1 MALPRNRRGVPKRP
15 VERHAPE
22 RRLKPSTSIEHDN
35 VSLHPSERRSL
46 PHRNRQ
52 MVMDSLDENPRIL
65 KNRIERT
72 DPDDNHMMVDA
83 QPEELDFGDGD
94 VVDLDDLIDD
104 SETPQYEGGFDDVDE
119 NPVPDGMDYDDGT
132 QYDEDEQPDD
142 YDDATESSAG
152 MPAMNASMSSAP
164 IPAMGMSAMPK
175 SPAPSVKSD
184 TGIPTPDYNDDE
196 SNENPEDKNEP
207 STGKKD
213 LKSLF
218 ASFMAKIRS
227 EIGDNAKNDDDDQDD
242 ADEQQDDNSNPD
254 DNKKND
260 GKNPDDENNDEE
272 KKDKPKPSVDKSHG
286 VLNLVISVL
295 MLPFRLILFTFNTAT
310 TLIKI
315 AMSAI
320 SVLMVFIIIWLIMN
334 VPYALNN
341 TQPSFDTDE
350 GTLTAENIDYND
362 GKLTFNAVNDSG
374 MIAHAGITAEVKT
387 WKPFAKLP
395 ASLFAPESS
404 GSCSSTYVDMNPND
418 SRQIT
423 LECKDVAGFWERP
436 VIHITGE

>member
-1 MALPRNRRGVPKRP
+1 MALPRNRRGVPQRP
-15 VERHAPE
+15 VEQHAPE
-22 RRLKPSTSIEHDN
+22 RRLKPYTSIEHDN

-46 PHRNRQ
+46 PRRNRQ
-52 MVMDSLDENPRIL
+52 MMDSLDENPRIL

-72 DPDDNHMMVDA
+72 DTDDNHMITDA

-104 SETPQYEGGFDDVDE
+104 RETPQYEGGFDDIDE
-119 NPVPDGMDYDDGT
+119 NPVPDDIDDEL
-132 QYDEDEQPDD
+132 QYDENEPPDD
-142 YDDATESSAG
+142 YDDTQESSAG
-152 MPAMNASMSSAP
+152 MPAMDSNIPPAP

-175 SPAPSVKSD
+175 PQAPAMKPD
-184 TGIPTPDYNDDE
+184 AGGTTPDDNDE
-196 SNENPEDKNEP
+196 SNENNAENKDEP
-207 STGKKD
+207 AIIGTSGD
-213 LKSLF
+213 LKSLL

-242 ADEQQDDNSNPD
+242 ADEQQDENYDPD
-254 DNKKND
+254 DNKKNN
-260 GKNPDDENNDEE
+260 GKNPDDENNDDE
-272 KKDKPKPSVDKSHG
+272 KKDKPSVDKSHG
-286 VLNLVISVL
+286 VLNLVISGL
-295 MLPFRLILFTFNTAT
+295 MLPFRLILFAFNTAT
-310 TLIKI
+310 TLIRI

-334 VPYALNN
+334 IPSALKN

-362 GKLTFNAVNDSG
+362 GKLTFNAVNDSD

-395 ASLFAPESS
+395 ASLFTPESS

-418 SRQIT
+418 SKQIT
-423 LECKDVAGFWERP
+423 LECKDVTGFWERP
-436 VIHITGE
+436 VIHMTGE

>member
-1 MALPRNRRGVPKRP
+1 MTLPRNRRGVPQRP

-22 RRLKPSTSIEHDN
+22 RRLKPSSSIEHDN

-46 PHRNRQ
+46 PRRNRQ
-52 MVMDSLDENPRIL
+52 MMDSLDENPRIL

-72 DPDDNHMMVDA
+72 DPDDNHMIADA

-104 SETPQYEGGFDDVDE
+104 RETPQYDGGFDDIDE
-119 NPVPDGMDYDDGT
+119 NPVPDDIDDEL
-132 QYDEDEQPDD
+132 QYDEDELPDD
-142 YDDATESSAG
+142 YDDTQESSAG
-152 MPAMNASMSSAP
+152 MPATDSNIPSAP

-175 SPAPSVKSD
+175 PPAPSMKSD
-184 TGIPTPDYNDDE
+184 AGVLTPDDNDE
-196 SNENPEDKNEP
+196 SNENAENEDEP
-207 STGKKD
+207 AIIGTSGD

-227 EIGDNAKNDDDDQDD
+227 EIGDNAKNDDDDHDD
-242 ADEQQDDNSNPD
+242 ADEQQDENYNPD

-260 GKNPDDENNDEE
+260 GKNPDDENNDDE
-272 KKDKPKPSVDKSHG
+272 KKDKPSVDKSHG
-286 VLNLVISVL
+286 IPNLIISVL
-295 MLPFRLILFTFNTAT
+295 MLPFRLILFAFNTAT
-310 TLIKI
+310 TIIRI

-334 VPYALNN
+334 VPSALNN

-362 GKLTFNAVNDSG
+362 GKLTFNAVNDSD

-418 SRQIT
+418 SKQIT
-423 LECKDVAGFWERP
+423 LECKDVTGFWERP

>member
-1 MALPRNRRGVPKRP
+1 MTLPRNRRGVPQRP

-22 RRLKPSTSIEHDN
+22 RRLKPSSSIEHDN

-46 PHRNRQ
+46 PRRNRQ
-52 MVMDSLDENPRIL
+52 MMDSLDENPRIL

-72 DPDDNHMMVDA
+72 DPDDNHMMTDA

-104 SETPQYEGGFDDVDE
+104 RETPQYDGGFDDIDE
-119 NPVPDGMDYDDGT
+119 NPVPNDIDDEL
-132 QYDEDEQPDD
+132 QDDEDELPDD
-142 YDDATESSAG
+142 YDDTQESSAD
-152 MPAMNASMSSAP
+152 MPAMDSNMPSAP

-175 SPAPSVKSD
+175 PPAPSMKSD
-184 TGIPTPDYNDDE
+184 AGVLTPDDNDE
-196 SNENPEDKNEP
+196 SNENAENEDEP
-207 STGKKD
+207 AIIGTSGD

-242 ADEQQDDNSNPD
+242 EDEQQDENHNTD

-260 GKNPDDENNDEE
+260 GKNPDDE
-272 KKDKPKPSVDKSHG
+272 KKDKPSVDKSHG
-286 VLNLVISVL
+286 IPNLIISVL
-295 MLPFRLILFTFNTAT
+295 MLPFRLILFAFNTAT
-310 TLIKI
+310 TIIRI

-334 VPYALNN
+334 VPSALNN

-362 GKLTFNAVNDSG
+362 GKLTFNAVNDSD

-418 SRQIT
+418 SKQIT
-423 LECKDVAGFWERP
+423 LECKDVTGFWERP

>member
-1 MALPRNRRGVPKRP
+1 MALPRNRRGVPQRP

-22 RRLKPSTSIEHDN
+22 RGLKPSTSIEHDN

-46 PHRNRQ
+46 PRRNRQ

-72 DPDDNHMMVDA
+72 DPDDNHMMADA

-104 SETPQYEGGFDDVDE
+104 REAPQYEGGFDDVDE
-119 NPVPDGMDYDDGT
+119 NPVPDGMDYDDDI
-132 QYDEDEQPDD
+132 QYDEDELPDD
-142 YDDATESSAG
+142 DALESSDG
-152 MPAMNASMSSAP
+152 VPAMNASLPRAP
-164 IPAMGMSAMPK
+164 IPAMGMSVMPK
-175 SPAPSVKSD
+175 PPVPSVKSD
-184 TGIPTPDYNDDE
+184 AGIPTPDYNDDE
-196 SNENPEDKNEP
+196 SNENTEDKNEP
-207 STGKKD
+207 STGRKD

-254 DNKKND
+254 DSKKND
-260 GKNPDDENNDEE
+260 GKNPDEKNNDEE

-295 MLPFRLILFTFNTAT
+295 MLPFRLILFAFNTAT

>member
-1 MALPRNRRGVPKRP
+1 MALPRNRRGVPQRP

-22 RRLKPSTSIEHDN
+22 RRLKPSSSIEHDN

-46 PHRNRQ
+46 PRRNRQ
-52 MVMDSLDENPRIL
+52 MMDSLDENPRIL

-72 DPDDNHMMVDA
+72 DPDDNHMMTDA

-104 SETPQYEGGFDDVDE
+104 RETPQYEGGFDSIDE
-119 NPVPDGMDYDDGT
+119 NPVPDDIDDEL
-132 QYDEDEQPDD
+132 QDD
-142 YDDATESSAG
+142 YDDTQESSAD
-152 MPAMNASMSSAP
+152 MPAMDSNMPSAP
-164 IPAMGMSAMPK
+164 IPVMGMSAMPK
-175 SPAPSVKSD
+175 PAVPSLVA
-184 TGIPTPDYNDDE
+184 
-196 SNENPEDKNEP
+196 NENAAIPDENTENKDEP

-218 ASFMAKIRS
+218 ASFIAKIRS
-227 EIGDNAKNDDDDQDD
+227 EIGDNAKNDDDNQDD
-242 ADEQQDDNSNPD
+242 ADEQQDENYNPD

-260 GKNPDDENNDEE
+260 GKNQDDENNDDE
-272 KKDKPKPSVDKSHG
+272 KKDKPSVDKSHG
-286 VLNLVISVL
+286 IPNLIISVF
-295 MLPFRLILFTFNTAT
+295 MLPFRLILFAFNTAT
-310 TLIKI
+310 TLIRI

-334 VPYALNN
+334 VPSALNN
-341 TQPSFDTDE
+341 TQPSFDADE

-362 GKLTFNAVNDSG
+362 GKLTFNAVNDSD

-395 ASLFAPESS
+395 ASLFAPEPS

-418 SRQIT
+418 SKQIT
-423 LECKDVAGFWERP
+423 LECKDVTGFWERP

>member
-1 MALPRNRRGVPKRP
+1 MALPRNRRGVPQRP
-15 VERHAPE
+15 VEQHAPE

-46 PHRNRQ
+46 PRRNRQ
-52 MVMDSLDENPRIL
+52 MMMDSLDENPHIL

-72 DPDDNHMMVDA
+72 DPDDNHMITDA

-94 VVDLDDLIDD
+94 VVDLDELIDD
-104 SETPQYEGGFDDVDE
+104 RETPQYEGGFDDIDE
-119 NPVPDGMDYDDGT
+119 NPVPDDVDDEL
-132 QYDEDEQPDD
+132 QYDEDELPDD
-142 YDDATESSAG
+142 YDDTQESSDD
-152 MPAMNASMSSAP
+152 MPAMNASMPSAP
-164 IPAMGMSAMPK
+164 IPAMRMSATPK
-175 SPAPSVKSD
+175 PPAPSVKSD
-184 TGIPTPDYNDDE
+184 AGIPTPDDNDDE
-196 SNENPEDKNEP
+196 NNENAENKDEP
-207 STGKKD
+207 AIIGPSGD

-242 ADEQQDDNSNPD
+242 ADEQQDENDNPN

-260 GKNPDDENNDEE
+260 GKNPDDENNDDE
-272 KKDKPKPSVDKSHG
+272 KKDKPSVDKSHG
-286 VLNLVISVL
+286 IPNLIISVL
-295 MLPFRLILFTFNTAT
+295 MLPFRLILFAFNTAT
-310 TLIKI
+310 TLIRI

-334 VPYALNN
+334 VPSALNN

-362 GKLTFNAVNDSG
+362 GKLTFNAVNDSD

-418 SRQIT
+418 SKQIT
-423 LECKDVAGFWERP
+423 LECKDVTGFWERP